1 MAKEKEGE
9 MGVLISYF
17 KSGVKNGY
25 SVEELKS
32 NAVKKGYTKT
42 SIKTAISVLN
52 KKPKKNKAVSK
63 KSFSKVKSSKKVK
76 KVKSG
81 KKVKTK
87 PSASPRF
94 SAFSE
99 AIHDLDIELRAL
111 SKQKEAMHRSLSET
125 GSEIDSDRTKGKE
138 LQERIARLAEQ
149 EAHLN
154 EKKKKL
160 QSSLDSVS
168 DKMNKIS
175 KIKSEMSDLS

>member
-1 MAKEKEGE
+1 
-9 MGVLISYF
+9 
-17 KSGVKNGY
+17 
-25 SVEELKS
+25 
-32 NAVKKGYTKT
+32 
-42 SIKTAISVLN
+42 
-52 KKPKKNKAVSK
+52 
-63 KSFSKVKSSKKVK
+63 
-76 KVKSG
+76 
-81 KKVKTK
+81 
-87 PSASPRF
+87 
-94 SAFSE
+94 
-99 AIHDLDIELRAL
+99 
-111 SKQKEAMHRSLSET
+111 MHKSLSET

>member
-1 MAKEKEGE
+1 MSKEKKGE
-9 MGVLISYF
+9 MDVLVSYF

-52 KKPKKNKAVSK
+52 KKPKKNKAGGK
-63 KSFSKVKSSKKVK
+63 KKAGKIKSR
-76 KVKSG
+76 

-87 PSASPRF
+87 ASASPRF

-111 SKQKEAMHRSLSET
+111 SKQKEAMHKSLSET
-125 GSEIDSDRTKGKE
+125 GSEIDNDRTKGKE
-138 LQERIARLAEQ
+138 LQEKIARLAEQ